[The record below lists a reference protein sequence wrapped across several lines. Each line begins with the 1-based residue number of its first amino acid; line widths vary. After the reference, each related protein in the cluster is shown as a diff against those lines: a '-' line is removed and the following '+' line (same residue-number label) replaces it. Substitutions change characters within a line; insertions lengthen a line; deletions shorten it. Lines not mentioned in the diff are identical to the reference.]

1 MLIASATKP
10 VSELLL
16 VPFRK
21 LDKQE
26 IFGPEEVLQYFG
38 WQEFSKCLES
48 TLKPKRCFAM
58 KWITDFQK
66 FVSLLKPNISS
77 HPALK

>member
-1 MLIASATKP
+1 MLIASAKP

-26 IFGPEEVLQYFG
+26 IFGPEEVSQYVG
-38 WQEFSKCLES
+38 WQEFLKCVES